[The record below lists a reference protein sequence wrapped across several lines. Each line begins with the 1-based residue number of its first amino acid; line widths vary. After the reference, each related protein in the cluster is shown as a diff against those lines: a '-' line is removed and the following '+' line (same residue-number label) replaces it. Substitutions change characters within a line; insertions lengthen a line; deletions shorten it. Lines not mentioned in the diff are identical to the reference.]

1 MVQNWLLS
9 LLKFCKSL
17 IVSMPAEGVESTL
30 LVFLG
35 AMWCGSTQE
44 LEKLW

>member
-17 IVSMPAEGVESTL
+17 IIKVPAEGVESTL
-30 LVFLG
+30 LGFYG
-35 AMWCGSTQE
+35 AKWCHSTQE
-44 LEKLW
+44 IEKIG